1 MNCRNARETLVR
13 TDPCGVRLNYRTV
26 LSRIPRSVAPQKVIA
41 ELGVLRPA
49 ESVRSPPIRGD
60 GPPSLGHYGNLG
72 SGAAFTGGQRSRN
85 SRQYHDEE
93 PWKPLQKRQRDA
105 SGWAAISRNT
115 LTAVSLSEL
124 DRSSDQLL
132 NALRNVGRI
141 GADKPVRNCSQM
153 SCWNLSGIAISPD
166 IGLLERQDPRHTG
179 H

>member
-72 SGAAFTGGQRSRN
+72 SGAAFHRRSTI
-85 SRQYHDEE
+85 
-93 PWKPLQKRQRDA
+93 PKLA
-105 SGWAAISRNT
+105 
-115 LTAVSLSEL
+115 AVS
-124 DRSSDQLL
+124 RRR
-132 NALRNVGRI
+132 ALETASKAAEGRFGVGR
-141 GADKPVRNCSQM
+141 
-153 SCWNLSGIAISPD
+153 D
-166 IGLLERQDPRHTG
+166 ITKYAHGSITF
-179 H
+179 